1 MSRGRQATRRELGF
15 PPIANSSPGEHCA
28 KTRQTRCNNETRIE
42 LGLHSQLAWIMPRA
56 SHLNVLASNVRH
68 TPRAAGNTKYT
79 IHHYFKTN

>member
-56 SHLNVLASNVRH
+56 SHLIVLASNARH
-68 TPRAAGNTKYT
+68 TPRAAGNMECT
-79 IHHYFKTN
+79 IHHY